1 MPGTNFVIR
10 GQIRKH
16 PSPPSIY
23 YLFSRLSV
31 NGGKSS
37 IPTFD
42 NRDDVNIST
51 GNLKRANLFLL
62 GSNRAEV
69 KIIPSRDARVSMFE
83 AWSRREK
90 LLSTVD
96 TSVLNAPIE
105 NRIFRPFE
113 KRTFSR
119 APLCAGDSNDDFR
132 WILIFGNY
140 WKGGFVLTRKIV
152 LFIVL
157 LYYITW

>member
-1 MPGTNFVIR
+1 M
-10 GQIRKH
+10 
-16 PSPPSIY
+16 
-23 YLFSRLSV
+23 
-31 NGGKSS
+31 
-37 IPTFD
+37 
-42 NRDDVNIST
+42 NIST

-113 KRTFSR
+113 TNVSR
-119 APLCAGDSNDDFR
+119 ARPFVPEIR
-132 WILIFGNY
+132 TMIFGE
-140 WKGGFVLTRKIV
+140 F
-152 LFIVL
+152 
-157 LYYITW
+157 